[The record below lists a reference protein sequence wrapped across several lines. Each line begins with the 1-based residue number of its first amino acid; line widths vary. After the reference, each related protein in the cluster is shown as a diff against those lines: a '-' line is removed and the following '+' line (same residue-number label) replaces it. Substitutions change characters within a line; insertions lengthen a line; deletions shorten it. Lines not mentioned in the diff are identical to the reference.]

1 MEQNLLQSDISFFR
15 YVWLTVAQD
24 ELLLKTKI
32 DLFGPLQL
40 GEGFKGSVPLVWAVR
55 NLADARVFYMR
66 KKKLVKQS
74 LEGLKIMIEIIS
86 LSALEVNN
94 IASF

>member
-24 ELLLKTKI
+24 ELLIITKI
-32 DLFGPLQL
+32 ELFGPLHQ
-40 GEGFKGSVPLVWAVR
+40 GQGFKGTVPLVRAVR

-66 KKKLVKQS
+66 KKTCLNKVWK
-74 LEGLKIMIEIIS
+74 
-86 LSALEVNN
+86 A
-94 IASF
+94 